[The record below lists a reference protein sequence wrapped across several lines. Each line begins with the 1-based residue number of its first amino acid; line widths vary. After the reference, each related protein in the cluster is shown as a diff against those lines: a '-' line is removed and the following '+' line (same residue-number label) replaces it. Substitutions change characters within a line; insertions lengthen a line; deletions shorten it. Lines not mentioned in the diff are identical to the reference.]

1 MGATGRDIVEQAE
14 ARLAPLL
21 EDANIAWWDSQ
32 VEATE
37 DNAAKRERAE
47 LAWSNALA
55 DREQFAAVE
64 SARDQGASG
73 DVGRRLDLLYDATL
87 RHQVPDRLR
96 ERIVELETSI
106 DLRFSRHRGIVGG
119 REVGDTEIK
128 KILRRSDDP
137 RERREAWEAS
147 KTVGAVVADDVREV
161 ARLRNEAA
169 RSLGH
174 RDWYALS
181 LATDELDELRLADT
195 LAEADRATAEPFGR
209 WKAVLDERLAARF
222 GCAVADLRPW
232 HHADPFFQ
240 EASPDG
246 AVDLDP
252 YLEGARHRRPCP
264 QDDRGRRPRGRTA
277 SSRGATSTPATAR
290 TSTRSASTS
299 TVGATS
305 ACSRTSCRP
314 TSPQTRCCTSSGT
327 ASTTSASATSCRGS
341 SARRTSS
348 RPRRRRSCS
357 ARWPGGAT
365 GSSTSSA

>member
-1 MGATGRDIVEQAE
+1 MGATGREIVEQAE

-209 WKAVLDERLAARF
+209 WKADLDERLAARF

-252 YLEGARHRRPCP
+252 YLEGATSSPLP
-264 QDDRGRRPRGRTA
+264 AGRSRASASRRTA

-314 TSPQTRCCTSSGT
+314 TSPQTRCCTSSAT
-327 ASTTSASATSCRGS
+327 ASTTSACATSCRGS
-341 SARRTSS
+341 CARRTSS

-357 ARWPGGAT
+357 ARWRGGAT
-365 GSSTSSA
+365 GSNTFSA